1 MLTINL
7 VTETYEYPETD
18 SDIDIPDD
26 PTSSEGCGS
35 VCVRAESV
43 SFRELI
49 SLMREYSEPSCSPAS
64 GAAFEW
70 LSRSET
76 DYRTGDYIVDSLHYA
91 RENPARNLKYW
102 RAAMRAAG
110 FIK

>member
-18 SDIDIPDD
+18 SDIDVPDE
-26 PTSSEGCGS
+26 PTDAE
-35 VCVRAESV
+35 VRTESV
-43 SFRELI
+43 SFRELV

-76 DYRTGDYIVDSLHYA
+76 DYRTGADTVESLHYA

-102 RAAMRAAG
+102 RAAMKAAK
-110 FIK
+110 FVK